1 MATPNSTE
9 GILAGAKRAL
19 ANASKFTQSVEGN
32 PTSTFAPHEY
42 SKVSYKL
49 PHEARKFES
58 GGVIPGGNPN
68 MAPELNEAQRMR
80 GEAKKAL
87 NQ

>member
-1 MATPNSTE
+1 MPRDPVADAV
-9 GILAGAKRAL
+9 AGAKRAL

-32 PTSTFAPHEY
+32 PTSTFAPHEF
-42 SKVSYKL
+42 SKASYQL
-49 PHEARKFES
+49 PHATRKSAPES
-58 GGVIPGGNPN
+58 HIPGGNIG

-80 GEAKKAL
+80 DEAKKAL

>member
-1 MATPNSTE
+1 MPRDPVADAVS
-9 GILAGAKRAL
+9 GAKKAL

-32 PTSTFAPHEY
+32 PTSTFAPHDY
-42 SKVSYKL
+42 SKASYQL
-49 PHEARKFES
+49 PRATRKS
-58 GGVIPGGNPN
+58 GGESHIPGGNVN

-80 GEAKKAL
+80 DEAKKAL